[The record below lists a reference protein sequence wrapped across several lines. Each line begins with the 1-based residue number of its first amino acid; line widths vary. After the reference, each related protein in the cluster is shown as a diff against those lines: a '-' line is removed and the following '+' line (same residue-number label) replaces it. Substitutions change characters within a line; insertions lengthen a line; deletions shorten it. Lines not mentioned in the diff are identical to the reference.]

1 MFKTNKDVVDSMLQ
15 GVRQATEVNLR
26 LQQDLLRGWTRYW
39 PGFTSRPVEPL
50 AEGENGIQNPIS
62 ASLLRAA
69 KAQCEI
75 VMQQYDAALEAFDSA
90 MGMAQNGTVQA
101 GVVAE
106 VAPAK
111 DVVVPQKA
119 VTPTTVAKP
128 EAVVKS
134 KTLVEPKPVMND
146 IITKPETPALSE
158 QPRFPL
164 GAYKNIREKVAVVT
178 GAASGIGEAVAL
190 ELAARGAKAVLLV
203 DRSEAV
209 QELAKK
215 INATTGRHV
224 AEAKMG
230 DTTDEAFRKRVFNEA
245 AEEHGLVTICVPA
258 AGITRDAL
266 AVTINKESGRA
277 EIYPTETFRQVTE
290 VNLIAPIYWGIEMVA
305 RIAEDRR
312 QRGLK
317 RWDPEET
324 IQGVVVFL
332 GSVSSQGNK
341 GQISYAVAKA
351 GLEGAAATLTKEAI
365 FHGVRCGIIHP
376 GFTDTPMARA
386 LGEDFLN
393 KNVLPYTQL
402 RRLIHPEE
410 IADAIC
416 FMISNSAVSG
426 ELWADAGWHGPA

>member
-1 MFKTNKDVVDSMLQ
+1 MSNTKSNVLDSMVH
-15 GVRQATEVNLR
+15 GVRQATESNLR

-39 PGFTSRPVEPL
+39 PGFTSRPVNQVVDSESGLQRPL
-50 AEGENGIQNPIS
+50 GAG
-62 ASLLRAA
+62 LVRAA
-69 KAQCEI
+69 KAQRAFA
-75 VMQQYDAALEAFDSA
+75 MQQSDTALAAFDSA
-90 MGMAQNGTVQA
+90 MGISPSTDLASSS
-101 GVVAE
+101 VVSD
-106 VAPAK
+106 APPRA
-111 DVVVPQKA
+111 DVVPQQ
-119 VTPTTVAKP
+119 P
-128 EAVVKS
+128 EASKS
-134 KTLVEPKPVMND
+134 DVQPKKEIV
-146 IITKPETPALSE
+146 TKAEVPEVSDTMTKE
-158 QPRFPL
+158 QPVLPV
-164 GAYKNIREKVAVVT
+164 GVYKNIREKVAVVT
-178 GAASGIGEAVAL
+178 GAASGIGEAVAQ
-190 ELAARGAKAVLLV
+190 ELANRGAKAVLLV

-209 QELAKK
+209 QDLAKK
-215 INATTGRHV
+215 INETMGREV

-245 AEEHGLVTICVPA
+245 AEKYGIVSICIPA

-266 AVTINKESGRA
+266 AVTISKETGRA
-277 EIYPTETFRQVTE
+277 QIYPTETFRQVTE

-305 RIAEDRR
+305 RIAEDRK

-317 RWDPEET
+317 RWDPDET

-341 GQISYAVAKA
+341 GQIAYAVAKA

-386 LGEDFLN
+386 LGQDFLD

-402 RRLIHPEE
+402 RRLIAPEE

-426 ELWADAGWHGPA
+426 QLWADAGWHGPA